1 MFSWY
6 SPSHA
11 VFGFFICFPVGSD
24 LSVLGFS
31 GRLLLLLL
39 LLLLESFY
47 FCLGPRLRLLLRLT
61 PSASL
66 LPSSS
71 RSSGFVWR
79 RPAARGL
86 HVLTV
91 WFRLDI
97 S

>member
-1 MFSWY
+1 MVSWY

-39 LLLLESFY
+39 LESSSS
-47 FCLGPRLRLLLRLT
+47 CLGPRICLLLRLI
-61 PSASL
+61 PSASYL
-66 LPSSS
+66 PPSSH
-71 RSSGFVWR
+71 SSGFVWCRPVAR
-79 RPAARGL
+79 RL
-86 HVLTV
+86 LVLTV
-91 WFRLDI
+91 WFRLDT